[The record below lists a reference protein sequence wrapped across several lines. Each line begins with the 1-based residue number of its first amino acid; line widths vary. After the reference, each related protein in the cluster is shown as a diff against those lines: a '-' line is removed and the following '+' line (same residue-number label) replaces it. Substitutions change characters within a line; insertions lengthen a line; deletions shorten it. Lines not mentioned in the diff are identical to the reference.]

1 MIETDGIFDW
11 ETNGINN
18 GFRYP
23 HQIAIIDNDNENRL
37 EIKNFR
43 IPHYELPSPYALAAT
58 SMNWKKLK
66 EGPSLY
72 ETLPEILD
80 ILLDYDILWAYNS
93 QYDTGVLTE
102 ALYAC
107 GHFPYLYKDKVV
119 CDALPFVSLAAKL
132 FPETLSIP
140 KKSDGKLS
148 HKLADVFNQNFE
160 KDNSIIWHQADGD
173 VRATS
178 RLLNKIK
185 KEIPEFWE
193 FRSRMF
199 SKFARQDMFNDLSI
213 WARYYYPNQQ
223 ISPMLPIYER
233 DRDNYFSIDILKYE
247 ASGGLSKKNIEKI
260 INYSKDNNK
269 KLPDWLHAT
278 YLKTPGL
285 IFNPDWFNLKL
296 DYILPQDSEIKEI
309 YNLIDQYI
317 PGPKIWPKKNIQYLE
332 EDFFGFP
339 SSQDRLAWDS
349 FHKSNNWD
357 EKIQIKFK
365 DQKSKRVAQRIIF
378 DNAPET
384 LDDQPYK
391 VIIEFIKARW
401 KNNDHKVPWVTVS
414 KALEGIATLEKE
426 EKLEIF
432 EGYKEYLLSLNQEL

>member
-1 MIETDGIFDW
+1 
-11 ETNGINN
+11 
-18 GFRYP
+18 
-23 HQIAIIDNDNENRL
+23 
-37 EIKNFR
+37 
-43 IPHYELPSPYALAAT
+43 
-58 SMNWKKLK
+58 
-66 EGPSLY
+66 
-72 ETLPEILD
+72 
-80 ILLDYDILWAYNS
+80 
-93 QYDTGVLTE
+93 
-102 ALYAC
+102 
-107 GHFPYLYKDKVV
+107 
-119 CDALPFVSLAAKL
+119 
-132 FPETLSIP
+132 
-140 KKSDGKLS
+140 
-148 HKLADVFNQNFE
+148 
-160 KDNSIIWHQADGD
+160 
-173 VRATS
+173 
-178 RLLNKIK
+178 
-185 KEIPEFWE
+185 
-193 FRSRMF
+193 MF

-247 ASGGLSKKNIEKI
+247 ASGGLSKKNVEKI
-260 INYSKDNNK
+260 INHSKDNNK

-414 KALEGIATLEKE
+414 KALEGIATLEKK

-432 EGYKEYLLSLNQEL
+432 EGYKEYLLSLSQEL